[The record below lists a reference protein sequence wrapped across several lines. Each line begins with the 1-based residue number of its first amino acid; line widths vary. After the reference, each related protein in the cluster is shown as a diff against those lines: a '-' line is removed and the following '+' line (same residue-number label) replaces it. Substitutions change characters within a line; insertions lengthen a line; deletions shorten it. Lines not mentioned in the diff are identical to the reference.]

1 MKQLART
8 IVCAILVM
16 ILVNTLGSENLTSVI
31 LNGVDGGEM
40 VCVPSGSFLM
50 GSQTDAISSRLPADQ
65 KVSKELFRTGSPS
78 TRSVSIIVL
87 H

>member
-8 IVCAILVM
+8 IVCAILVV
-16 ILVNTLGSENLTSVI
+16 ILVNTLGSENPTSVI
-31 LNGVDGGEM
+31 LNDVDGGEM
-40 VCVPSGSFLM
+40 VCVASGSFLM

-78 TRSVSIIVL
+78 TRRVSIIVL